1 MKERTGILFTSQEI
15 MLEWLVLLA
24 GTLLFIINLSAREHA
39 TNPPGGGS
47 GTVTLPADL
56 QAALDSYKTLL
67 IASTSNPSNT
77 GAAQATS
84 NAKIQLDM
92 ELAQKQE
99 DVATAQTQIE
109 TASNADA
116 GLGSDVA
123 ALHQQVASYEKTLP
137 ELKDTLTKS
146 KVNTGERV
154 EDTTMMV
161 AKAVAVFTI
170 GLFAVFVSGLF

>member
-1 MKERTGILFTSQEI
+1 MFTSQEI

-39 TNPPGGGS
+39 TNPPSGGS

-56 QAALDSYKTLL
+56 QAELDAYKTLL

-77 GAAQATS
+77 AAAQATS
-84 NAKIQLDM
+84 NAKVHLDM
-92 ELAQKQE
+92 ELSQWQE
-99 DVATAQTQIE
+99 DVVAAQTQIE
-109 TASNADA
+109 TAVATDS
-116 GLGSDVA
+116 GLGTDVA
-123 ALHQQVASYEKTLP
+123 NLHEKVSAYEKTLP

-146 KVNTGERV
+146 KVNTSERT
-154 EDTTMMV
+154 EDTTIMV
-161 AKAVAVFTI
+161 AKAVAVVTI

>member
-1 MKERTGILFTSQEI
+1 

-39 TNPPGGGS
+39 TNPPSGGGS

-56 QAALDSYKTLL
+56 RASLDRYKTLL

-77 GAAQATS
+77 GAAQATT
-84 NAKIQLDM
+84 NAKTQLDM
-92 ELAQKQE
+92 QLAQWQE
-99 DVATAQTQIE
+99 DVAAAQNKIE
-109 TASNADA
+109 TTVNTDG

-123 ALHQQVASYEKTLP
+123 ALHEQVSSYEETLP
-137 ELKDTLTKS
+137 KLKDTLTKS
-146 KVNTGERV
+146 KVITGERA

-161 AKAVAVFTI
+161 AKTVALFTI
-170 GLFAVFVSGLF
+170 GLFATFVNGVY